1 MVDLPVEEVKG
12 LQRKQTA
19 KESKKKAWLK
29 KAKYLYPDNKIAVL
43 VGVNDYS
50 ELRDQNPNYQHY

>member
-12 LQRKQTA
+12 LQRKQTV
-19 KESKKKAWLK
+19 KESRKKAWLK

-43 VGVNDYS
+43 VGVDDYS
-50 ELRDQNPNYQHY
+50 ELRD